1 MDPRRLEWESE
12 ESKKERAVREAN
24 REMDARAGDLTRTWE
39 DDPSI
44 HHSNPEDSVP
54 PPLPVQVMRPAKEL
68 SQRDLRRIR
77 SQQRPRPRNV
87 QPHLKES
94 VRSATRYSKFRE
106 QIRMMRR
113 IRMYL
118 LLAAAIL
125 LIAGVMLFVL
135 LQSEKEKESALP
147 DSQQSTVSAANTTIP
162 LP

>member
-87 QPHLKES
+87 
-94 VRSATRYSKFRE
+94 RSATRYSKFRE